1 MNLQEALTDYCLE
14 IGDTALIHGQRL
26 SEWCGHAPILEEDI
40 ALSNIALDLIGQ
52 ARIMLTYAGRP
63 QGLDRDENHLAFFR
77 DAHQFRNVLM
87 AELPNGDFGFTTGK
101 IFFLSLYMKHLY
113 SLLSHSSDTTLSAFA
128 ARSLKEVI
136 YHARHSS
143 DWVIRLGDGTDE
155 SHQRMQQAV
164 DELAL
169 FIDDLFENTPAE
181 QTLIHEQIIPDL
193 GSLRERW
200 QTEVNKVLQEATLS
214 LPQVN
219 NFLRKGGKRGLHT
232 EHLGHLLAEMQF
244 LPRAYPDAKW

>member
-1 MNLQEALTDYCLE
+1 MNLHQALTNYCLE

-26 SEWCGHAPILEEDI
+26 CEWCGHAPILEEDI

-63 QGLDRDENHLAFFR
+63 EGRDCDENHLAFYR
-77 DAHQFRNVLM
+77 DAHEFRNVLM

-101 IFFLSLYMKHLY
+101 IFFLSIYMKHLY
-113 SLLSHSSDTTLSAFA
+113 SLLSDSSDKTLSAFA
-128 ARSLKEVI
+128 ARSLKEVT
-136 YHARHSS
+136 YHGRHSS
-143 DWVIRLGDGTDE
+143 DWVIRLGDGTPE
-155 SHQRMQQAV
+155 SHQRMQQAI

-169 FIDDLFENTPAE
+169 FVDDLFEKTPAE
-181 QTLIHEQIIPDL
+181 QQLISEKLIPDMS
-193 GSLRERW
+193 SLKERW
-200 QTEVNKVLQEATLS
+200 QTEVNKVLNEATLIM
-214 LPQVN
+214 PEVN
-219 NFLRKGGKRGLHT
+219 NFLRKGGKLGLHT